1 MMTPFRLAAA
11 VATCAVAAACA
22 ASSGRAP
29 AAGLVAPTD
38 GGNIVLLKSQ
48 DNGLLNLA
56 QASFT
61 AKMPGVT
68 VLVGPTGTDPA
79 ALLDKIR
86 ASRPRLLVTL
96 GLPATLFAR
105 KELPEV
111 PQLFAMVLNQSRHD
125 LGGADNVM
133 GIAMEVAPQSEF
145 THFKIVLG
153 DSLHRVLTFYGTSSD
168 KEAVDAERM
177 AAMAKELSKANV
189 SLLAVPVRTVEDITQ
204 GYKQHARDVNAVW
217 LMNDPLVMGH
227 FGALSKIARQDHVPI
242 VTSLSDW
249 FAHQGALMSVS
260 VDVPSVGEQA
270 AGMAR
275 MLLERGMSPKQIG
288 VQPPIGTKVVLNSEI
303 AHEVGLDVPVDVLP
317 YITEMVS
324 EVTSNAN

>member
-1 MMTPFRLAAA
+1 MMTFLHRA
-11 VATCAVAAACA
+11 VAVAALALVAACA
-22 ASSGRAP
+22 ASSGRQPPAGAAT
-29 AAGLVAPTD
+29 AAG
-38 GGNIVLLKSQ
+38 GGDIVLLKSQ
-48 DNGLLNLA
+48 ENGLLNLA
-56 QASFT
+56 QSSFT

-79 ALLDKIR
+79 ALLEKIR
-86 ASRPRLLVTL
+86 AARPRLLVTL

-105 KELPEV
+105 QELADI
-111 PQLFAMVLNQSRHD
+111 PQLFAMVLNQSRH
-125 LGGADNVM
+125 LSGAENVM

-153 DSLHRVLTFYGTSSD
+153 DSLHRVLAFYGTSD
-168 KEAVDAERM
+168 EKEAADADRM
-177 AAMAKELSKANV
+177 VAMAKELAKANV
-189 SLLAVPVRTVEDITQ
+189 SLLAVPVRTAEDITKAYQ
-204 GYKQHARDVNAVW
+204 EHARDVSAVW
-217 LMNDPLVMGH
+217 LMNDPLVMGN
-227 FGALSKIARQDHVPI
+227 FEALSKVARKDHVPI

-249 FAHQGALMSVS
+249 FAHTGALMSVS

-324 EVTSNAN
+324 EVTSNAH